1 MKITSLLSNV
11 WNNFEEYVSAVA
23 MVMMVSV
30 LFAQVFSRYVL
41 QGSIIWA
48 EESSRFGFLWLM
60 FLSSSLAAAKRNHI
74 RVTAP
79 LLILPKRFRIWV
91 IVFADVIWVIFNVI
105 ITYHSLTMV
114 TNAFKYAYLSPSLKL
129 NMAFMFLV
137 IPFSF
142 ALMTIRIIVGYWR
155 QFTGR
160 EVGYDY

>member
-1 MKITSLLSNV
+1 MKTTSLLSKI
-11 WNNFEEYVSAVA
+11 WNNFEEYVSAMA

-30 LFAQVFSRYVL
+30 LFAQVFTRYVFH
-41 QGSIIWA
+41 GSITWA
-48 EESSRFGFLWLM
+48 EELSRFGFLWMM
-60 FLSSSLAAAKRNHI
+60 FLSSSLAAANRSHI

-79 LLILPKRFRIWV
+79 LMILPKRYRLYV
-91 IVFADVIWVIFNVI
+91 IVFADIVWVIFNVI
-105 ITYHSLTMV
+105 VTYHSITMV
-114 TNAFKYAYLSPSLKL
+114 VNAFKYAYLSPSLKL
-129 NMAFMFLV
+129 NMAIMFLV

>member
-1 MKITSLLSNV
+1 MNAKSIISKI
-11 WNNFEEYVSAVA
+11 WNNFEEYISAVA

-30 LFAQVFSRYVL
+30 LFAQIFNRYVL
-41 QGSIIWA
+41 QGSITWA
-48 EESSRFGFLWLM
+48 EEMSRFGFLWMM
-60 FLSSSLAAAKRNHI
+60 FLSSSLAAANRSHI
-74 RVTAP
+74 RVTAQ
-79 LLILPKRFRIWV
+79 LLLLPKRFRIWV

-105 ITYHSLTMV
+105 VTYHSITMV
-114 TNAFKYAYLSPSLKL
+114 INAFRFVYLSPSLKL
-129 NMAFMFLV
+129 NMAIMFLV

>member
-1 MKITSLLSNV
+1 
-11 WNNFEEYVSAVA
+11 
-23 MVMMVSV
+23 
-30 LFAQVFSRYVL
+30 
-41 QGSIIWA
+41 
-48 EESSRFGFLWLM
+48 
-60 FLSSSLAAAKRNHI
+60 
-74 RVTAP
+74 
-79 LLILPKRFRIWV
+79 
-91 IVFADVIWVIFNVI
+91 
-105 ITYHSLTMV
+105 MV